1 MSQAS
6 QIATDHS
13 STLPPSKLGIFHSP
27 VRTLLGLIF
36 IYGAYAKFH
45 FNGAWHF
52 RDYYFFLAMGIGS
65 YRTLPTGLVQ
75 WVALILPWLELAL
88 GTLLIAGAG
97 ARWVSLL
104 SSVLLAF
111 MAFLPRS
118 AMLALVSR
126 TNPALELS
134 VDSGLLVM
142 ALTVMLR
149 AFHSHRARKDR
160 N

>member
-6 QIATDHS
+6 PIATDHS
-13 STLPPSKLGIFHSP
+13 LTLPPSKLGIFHSSG
-27 VRTLLGLIF
+27 RTLLGLIF
-36 IYGAYAKFH
+36 LWGAYAKFH

-52 RDYYFFLAMGIGS
+52 RDYNFFLAMAIGS

-97 ARWVSLL
+97 MRWTALVS
-104 SSVLLAF
+104 SALLAF
-111 MAFLPRS
+111 MACLPRS
-118 AMLALVSR
+118 AMLGLVGR
-126 TNPALELS
+126 PNPASELLIDFGIS
-134 VDSGLLVM
+134 AA
-142 ALTVMLR
+142 ALTIAWR
-149 AFHSHRARKDR
+149 AFRSHRAGQRP